1 MDLLN
6 ENINENINEDEYYS
20 EDEYDKGDE
29 YHMIKNI
36 AFLFYYMGD
45 FVCNKQE
52 NLFDLWPK
60 KETVIKKRIEVINKC
75 LDVYDILFPFNRL
88 KPILGDEYLRG
99 IHKLMDRLFY
109 DTAYTV
115 MDEVG
120 VDLNLELG
128 SPGWLD
134 LKKVIL
140 RFFSKIKTSRKYKIF
155 EEEVEGTGHIR
166 PIRRG
171 KLKYNLNK

>member
-6 ENINENINEDEYYS
+6 ENINENINEDEY
-20 EDEYDKGDE
+20 KGDE
-29 YHMIKNI
+29 YYMIKNI

-45 FVCNKQE
+45 FVCNEQE
-52 NLFDLWPK
+52 KLFDLWPK
-60 KETVIKKRIEVINKC
+60 KEILIKKRIEVINKC

-88 KPILGDEYLRG
+88 KPILGDENLRG
-99 IHKLMDRLFY
+99 IHKLMDRIFY
-109 DTAYTV
+109 DTAYPV

-128 SPGWLD
+128 CPGWLD

-140 RFFSKIKTSRKYKIF
+140 RFFSKIKTSRKFEIF

-171 KLKYNLNK
+171 YLKK